1 MKKKIKLGL
10 LGNNLSKS
18 RAKYLHEML
27 GDIYNLD
34 LVYENIDLK
43 KNNLDF
49 LTELENCKK
58 NNFSA
63 VNITHPYKQ
72 IAYQQAE
79 IDNSLPKNLFSINT
93 IVFNKESKF
102 GTNTD
107 FTGFVKSMLKKFG
120 KDFSVGK
127 VFLMGAG
134 GVAYAIAFGIAQFN
148 IKDLVIYDEDL
159 SKSKVLA
166 DLLNKENINARYI
179 EKKIDISNEVRSS
192 DGLINATPLGMYQYP
207 GNAFNENDI
216 KNQSW
221 SFDAVYTPENTEFM
235 KVCRKL
241 NMQTLSGFQLFLHQ
255 GLDAFFHFTGIKTN
269 SDEIEDIFLKKFPDT
284 LI

>member
-1 MKKKIKLGL
+1 
-10 LGNNLSKS
+10 
-18 RAKYLHEML
+18 
-27 GDIYNLD
+27 
-34 LVYENIDLK
+34 
-43 KNNLDF
+43 
-49 LTELENCKK
+49 
-58 NNFSA
+58 
-63 VNITHPYKQ
+63 
-72 IAYQQAE
+72 
-79 IDNSLPKNLFSINT
+79 
-93 IVFNKESKF
+93 
-102 GTNTD
+102 
-107 FTGFVKSMLKKFG
+107 
-120 KDFSVGK
+120 
-127 VFLMGAG
+127 
-134 GVAYAIAFGIAQFN
+134 
-148 IKDLVIYDEDL
+148 
-159 SKSKVLA
+159 
-166 DLLNKENINARYI
+166 
-179 EKKIDISNEVRSS
+179 VRSS